1 MAYGPQTTQKITK
14 ISSGEM
20 FTEAGNWQP
29 DDFTVPFPQRL
40 AEHLSAYHDI
50 GGKASGIRDVIR
62 SYIKAGA
69 EKNGVKISRNTIAE
83 WLSGGRDPSV
93 SSSDAN
99 TRENIY
105 KLCAALDYDYEMAY
119 ELFEKVFFTRP
130 FNPKSITELAYF
142 YFARRDYEN
151 FVGGCRWY
159 QKGRSVADALFLDSR
174 EPTGEAAP
182 ITDSRLIVDR
192 TQIMDEAEFIRFLS
206 ANPSTFSRQNQYVA
220 ARKEVLKYAQKACS
234 GVFAGWD
241 PKKDE
246 IPYDKLINHILGY
259 SQRSVTVASGSVA
272 ALRFLPAQLTTNF
285 PTGQILRKICS
296 GDVCSYDQIYKM
308 LCLLLFYCYFSGRS
322 SRPAQSSFRD
332 FLRFS
337 NISLDRVGCAELYP
351 CQAYGGL
358 ILFCAAQ
365 QDPIDALQSFILHA
379 AEEES
384 EAVLQ
389 ERLTKA
395 VPGLKNSTALSL
407 VRAYECSPF
416 LVNLTAS
423 ALSSGSCTADT
434 GFLMKA
440 GGDEDRICRYLLENA
455 GLTEAE
461 MYLLRCFTYMP
472 SNGITERL
480 FSLLADEKERTEA
493 LSLAGAQ
500 WIDHSST
507 GWRMDYRIRSAVT
520 DLMPV
525 DFSARKDC
533 SAFFDAA
540 NRVDQITLS
549 EKEIAQIRYI
559 IRKMSKA

>member
-14 ISSGEM
+14 LSSGEM

-29 DDFTVPFPQRL
+29 DDFAVPFPQRL
-40 AEHLSAYHDI
+40 AEHLSAYHDLPAE
-50 GGKASGIRDVIR
+50 GPGLLDAVR

-69 EKNGVKISRNTIAE
+69 EKNGVKISRSTLTE

-105 KLCAALDYDYEMAY
+105 RLCAALDYDYEMAY

-130 FNPKSITELAYF
+130 FNPKSTAELAYF
-142 YFARRDYEN
+142 YFAKRDYEN

-159 QKGRSVADALFLDSR
+159 HRGRSVADALFPDGG
-174 EPTGEAAP
+174 EPAGAAAP

-192 TQIMDEAEFIRFLS
+192 TQIMDEEEFIGFLA
-206 ANPSTFSRQNQYVA
+206 ANPATFSRKNQYMA
-220 ARKEVLKYAQKACS
+220 ARGEVLKYAQKACS
-234 GVFAGWD
+234 GAFADWD
-241 PKKDE
+241 AKKDE

-285 PTGQILRKICS
+285 PTGQILRKICG
-296 GDVCSYDQIYKM
+296 GDACSYDQIYKM

-322 SRPAQSSFRD
+322 SRPAQSGFRD

-337 NISLDRVGCAELYP
+337 NLSLDRVGCAELYP

-365 QDPIDALQSFILHA
+365 QDPIDALQSFILNA

-423 ALSSGSCTADT
+423 ALSSGACTADT

-440 GGDEDRICRYLLENA
+440 GGDEDRVCRYLLENA
-455 GLTEAE
+455 GLSETE
-461 MYLLRCFTYMP
+461 MCLLRCFTFAP
-472 SNGITERL
+472 SDGITERL
-480 FSLLADEKERTEA
+480 FSMLADEKERAAA

-500 WIDHSST
+500 WIDRSSS

-533 SAFFDAA
+533 GAFFDAA
-540 NRVDQITLS
+540 NRVDQISLS
-549 EKEIAQIRYI
+549 EKEIGQIRYI
-559 IRKMSKA
+559 IRKMSKS